1 MDILRVNNYYFKFEQ
16 VNQKSSSP
24 NNPPAPPKSS
34 SSSFGFSSFGFSS
47 FLVSFGASF
56 AGALDSGWA
65 LPPPPI
71 IYLFDNYFFDFKLK
85 RKLYNIVFF
94 INIMICKLPNE
105 RFPTFDNPD
114 EIT

>member
-56 AGALDSGWA
+56 AGALDSG
-65 LPPPPI
+65 
-71 IYLFDNYFFDFKLK
+71 
-85 RKLYNIVFF
+85 
-94 INIMICKLPNE
+94 
-105 RFPTFDNPD
+105 
-114 EIT
+114 